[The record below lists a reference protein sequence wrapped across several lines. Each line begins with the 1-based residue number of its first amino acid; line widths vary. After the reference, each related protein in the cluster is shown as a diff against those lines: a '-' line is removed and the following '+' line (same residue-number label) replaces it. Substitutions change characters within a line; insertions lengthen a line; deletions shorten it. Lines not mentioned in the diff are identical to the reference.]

1 MKTNTTARA
10 IVQIRG
16 PEVTYGLLRLAPD
29 VRSRA
34 GGIDLESFTVRSGND
49 RFALSD
55 LPIMRSLPK
64 AAREDVLYST
74 FEADDEDRAER
85 HEIDFVISEYDETA
99 TISFRAVEH
108 DHESIRFEVED
119 QAGDWLPVEDV
130 RLVEL
135 LPDAFMRIL
144 EMSAMSLLHDH
155 NMDWLPM
162 AAES

>member
-1 MKTNTTARA
+1 
-10 IVQIRG
+10 
-16 PEVTYGLLRLAPD
+16 
-29 VRSRA
+29 
-34 GGIDLESFTVRSGND
+34 
-49 RFALSD
+49 
-55 LPIMRSLPK
+55 MRSLPK
-64 AAREDVLYST
+64 AAREDVLYTT

-85 HEIDFVISEYDETA
+85 HEVDYVISDYDETA

-108 DHESIRFEVED
+108 DDESIRFEVED

-135 LPDAFMRIL
+135 LPDSFMRVL